1 MIGKPDVLQSTGL
14 QRVKHDLT
22 TKQQDGRLR
31 VIAESQDLCFR
42 HIRLEISIQ
51 FSSVQ
56 SLSCV

>member
-1 MIGKPDVLQSTGL
+1 MLQSTGL
-14 QRVKHDLT
+14 PRVKHDLA

-42 HIRLEISIQ
+42 HVQLEIPIQ

-56 SLSCV
+56 SLSHV